1 MTLAKFQNTIKGA
14 GKIRLQELATGNILH
29 IPTPKSMQLDLGV
42 EEVIQEGMNPLAKMV
57 TMGSYQ
63 SSEKPTLSISFGHRQ
78 PEALELLFGRK
89 FQAAATLTAP
99 VIRELTIPSTGE
111 VPPVVATVEGF
122 GIIVDEPNAK
132 AAVKGTFGVSK
143 QLTRVPW
150 TVSGVVAPD
159 SWMIGV
165 AGALRFPLD
174 LAGETV
180 TVITEEPIVAGL
192 QLGDVPVGA
201 YRLKAILVHSVD
213 NTIVTFEADNVSPTI
228 SGNSFDPSAADV
240 PIKFR
245 LDQSLGG
252 CSTYKIKYTGRK
264 VAC

>member
-89 FQAAATLTAP
+89 FQAAVFSAP
-99 VIRELTIPSTGE
+99 VIKETTIPADGVIPAVTAGI
-111 VPPVVATVEGF
+111 EGF
-122 GIIVDEPNAK
+122 GIVVDEPSAK
-132 AAVKGTFGVSK
+132 AAIKGLMGVSK
-143 QLTRVPW
+143 QLTRIPW
-150 TVSGVVAPD
+150 TSSGTVAVD
-159 SWMIGV
+159 SWMLGA
-165 AGALRFPLD
+165 AGTARFPTT

-180 TVITEEPIVAGL
+180 TIITQEPITAGL
-192 QLGDVPVGA
+192 QLGDLPVGA
-201 YRLKAILVHSVD
+201 YKLNAILVHSMD
-213 NTIVTFEADNVSPTI
+213 NSIVTFEADNVSPTI
-228 SGNSFDPSAADV
+228 SGNSFDPSSADV

-252 CSTYKIKYTGRK
+252 CSTYKIKYTGLK

>member
-89 FQAAATLTAP
+89 FQATGLVAP
-99 VIRELTIPSTGE
+99 VIRELTIPATGE
-111 VPPVVATVEGF
+111 VPPVLIDIEGF
-122 GIIVDEPNAK
+122 GVVVDEPNAK
-132 AAVKGTFGVSK
+132 AAVKGTFGVSQ
-143 QLTRVPW
+143 QLIRVPW
-150 TVSGVVAPD
+150 TASGAVAVN
-159 SWMIGV
+159 SWMIGA
-165 AGALRFPLD
+165 AGALRFPVA

-192 QLGDVPVGA
+192 QLGDLPVGA